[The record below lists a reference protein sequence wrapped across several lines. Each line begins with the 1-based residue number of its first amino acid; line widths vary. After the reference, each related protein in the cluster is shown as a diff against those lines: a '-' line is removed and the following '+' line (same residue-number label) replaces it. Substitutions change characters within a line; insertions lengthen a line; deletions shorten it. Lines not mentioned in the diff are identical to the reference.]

1 MKDCQNMD
9 HYSKLK
15 HDYIDLYSI
24 FYEYFSYIFQ
34 SLVVENDGYTC
45 MLPRYTPGPYF
56 IKVKIILS
64 LKFKINLIFY
74 LIKDFMKHS
83 CLNFFMK

>member
-15 HDYIDLYSI
+15 HDYEDLYSI

-34 SLVVENDGYTC
+34 SLVVETDGYTC
-45 MLPRYTPGPYF
+45 MLPRYTPGMITGWLLVSSNF
-56 IKVKIILS
+56 LS
-64 LKFKINLIFY
+64 LL
-74 LIKDFMKHS
+74 
-83 CLNFFMK
+83 LNFWK